1 MISSLRFLVRLM
13 PLAFIPLL
21 SGCIW
26 VAGAGAVAGVSA
38 VRQERT
44 LGDALT
50 DVNIKASLD
59 TRLARQS
66 PGLYVRVST
75 TVVEGRVLL
84 AGRVDKPETRLEATR
99 VAWSVDGVKK
109 VDNDIE
115 VSDFSGWLDG
125 PSDLIMRTQLATIL
139 VADKSIRDVN
149 YTTDVVH
156 GVVYLMGVGQDQGE
170 IDRVVAHAQ
179 KLNGVRRV
187 ENYVVLK
194 DDPIRR
200 GIEPAAAQANPQPA
214 PQPNLQPAVQPDP
227 QPAVQPDPEPVEQPP
242 ALMSPRVDIQSAPLA
257 APQ

>member
-1 MISSLRFLVRLM
+1 MMSSLRWFVRLA

-21 SGCIW
+21 SGC
-26 VAGAGAVAGVSA
+26 VAVAAAGAVAGVSA
-38 VRQERT
+38 ARQERT
-44 LGDALT
+44 IGNALT
-50 DVNIKASLD
+50 DAAIKTTLE
-59 TRLARQS
+59 TRLARQA
-66 PGLYVRVST
+66 PGVFVRVST

-125 PSDLIMRTQLATIL
+125 PSDFLMRTQLATIL
-139 VADKSIRDVN
+139 LADRSIKDVN

-156 GVVYLMGVGQDQGE
+156 GVVYLMGVGQNQGE

-179 KLNGVRRV
+179 KLNGAKRV

-194 DDPIRR
+194 DDPIRN
-200 GIEPAAAQANPQPA
+200 GFDAPPQQEAAPSPAPAQNSQEPA
-214 PQPNLQPAVQPDP
+214 PQLVPSPETA
-227 QPAVQPDPEPVEQPP
+227 PEPASE
-242 ALMSPRVDIQSAPLA
+242 PR
-257 APQ
+257 PQ

>member
-1 MISSLRFLVRLM
+1 MISFFRFFVRLA

-21 SGCIW
+21 SGC
-26 VAGAGAVAGVSA
+26 VAVAATGAVVGVSA
-38 VRQERT
+38 ARQERT
-44 LGDALT
+44 IGNALSDAA
-50 DVNIKASLD
+50 IKTTLD
-59 TRLARQS
+59 TRLARDM

-84 AGRVDKPETRLEATR
+84 AGRVDKPETRLDATR

-125 PSDLIMRTQLATIL
+125 PSDFIMRTRLAATL
-139 VADKSIRDVN
+139 LADKSIKDVN

-179 KLNGVRRV
+179 KLNGARRV

-194 DDPIRR
+194 DDPIRYEFR
-200 GIEPAAAQANPQPA
+200 SVAQPENPQAAPQPAATAAPAAAIAPA
-214 PQPNLQPAVQPDP
+214 PEMRPAELH
-227 QPAVQPDPEPVEQPP
+227 PAAEMAP
-242 ALMSPRVDIQSAPLA
+242 AATTGSQ
-257 APQ
+257 